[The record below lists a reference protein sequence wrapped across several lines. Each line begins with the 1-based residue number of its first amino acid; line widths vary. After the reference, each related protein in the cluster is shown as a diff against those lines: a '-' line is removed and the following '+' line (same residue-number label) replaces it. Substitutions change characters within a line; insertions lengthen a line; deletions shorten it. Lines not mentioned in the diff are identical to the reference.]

1 MYAVEFRAG
10 VLVGER
16 DRESSDD
23 DRLRLILVGGRQ
35 LAIASLVYKIDTTA
49 IEAIQLGCVC

>member
-1 MYAVEFRAG
+1 LYAVEFRAG

-35 LAIASLVYKIDTTA
+35 LAIASLVLQD
-49 IEAIQLGCVC
+49 